1 MPPATN
7 ATGST
12 GDHEVRRHFE
22 KLPAILSGPNK
33 RGTRMKCKWCG
44 EEASENVT
52 LYQRPHILGCNAYVI
67 ALAMK
72 VWICYYLSIL
82 TRDRS
87 KKPLATNIIIIAL
100 LIKRYI

>member
-52 LYQRPHILGCNAYVI
+52 LYQQPIYLDAGLKIEKERRKVIVNKQPSIRNAF
-67 ALAMK
+67 
-72 VWICYYLSIL
+72 
-82 TRDRS
+82 
-87 KKPLATNIIIIAL
+87 KPLW
-100 LIKRYI
+100 